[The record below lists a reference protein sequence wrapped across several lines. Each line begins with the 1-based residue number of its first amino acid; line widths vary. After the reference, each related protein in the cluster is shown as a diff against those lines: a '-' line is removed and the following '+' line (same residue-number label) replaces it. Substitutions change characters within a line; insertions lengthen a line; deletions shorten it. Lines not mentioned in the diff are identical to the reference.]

1 MVFDKCNVHPYV
13 PRKALDKKSFPC
25 HDACVYVFGFKGS
38 ANKSSTTIPTN
49 ENADIDMDMMKKD
62 PSCVIPV
69 TASLIETVRTKHLR
83 LASFQRELKNNNSGK
98 NRRPNNINDKSKKR
112 RKKR

>member
-1 MVFDKCNVHPYV
+1 LVFDKCNLHPYV

-25 HDACVYVFGFKGS
+25 HDACVYVFGFKRS
-38 ANKSSTTIPTN
+38 ANKSTTTIPTN
-49 ENADIDMDMMKKD
+49 ENADIDLDMMKKD

-69 TASLIETVRTKHLR
+69 TKDFIESIRTKHLR
-83 LASFQRELKNNNSGK
+83 LASFKRELKNNNSGK
-98 NRRPNNINDKSKKR
+98 NRRPNNIDDKSKKR